1 MPVWQS
7 GQLISLKI
15 SNVEGMLEC
24 SASRTA
30 RSDQHSRANRVEN
43 GASRAA
49 VMIIIEALDCR
60 SQLKAPAMDLTTE
73 LPIKVSTAT
82 RLVSVLLDPDP

>member
-24 SASRTA
+24 SLGFSRIRHLRGGSGNRLA
-30 RSDQHSRANRVEN
+30 HRAVYIE
-43 GASRAA
+43 SFF
-49 VMIIIEALDCR
+49 IIG
-60 SQLKAPAMDLTTE
+60 QPAIPS
-73 LPIKVSTAT
+73 PI
-82 RLVSVLLDPDP
+82 PFIMP